1 MKALVHGSELPSVP
15 LSLDGLSM
23 ALPSFP
29 SQGQLTEQCQLQAWG
44 EDCLAG
50 RHLCGY
56 RWYPG
61 SEGQGQAALA
71 ASKRARCSWECGNGV
86 TGSEQELAWQ
96 ISG

>member
-23 ALPSFP
+23 ARPSFP

-56 RWYPG
+56 KVVPG
-61 SEGQGQAALA
+61 ERGAGAGSPSSIQEGQTQLGV
-71 ASKRARCSWECGNGV
+71 REWGYWE
-86 TGSEQELAWQ
+86 
-96 ISG
+96 

>member
-1 MKALVHGSELPSVP
+1 MV
-15 LSLDGLSM
+15 
-23 ALPSFP
+23 
-29 SQGQLTEQCQLQAWG
+29 T
-44 EDCLAG
+44 
-50 RHLCGY
+50 

-71 ASKRARCSWECGNGV
+71 ASKRARRSWECGNGV

>member
-1 MKALVHGSELPSVP
+1 MLVHGSELPSVP

-23 ALPSFP
+23 TLPSFP
-29 SQGQLTEQCQLQAWG
+29 SQGQLTEQCWLQACG

-56 RWYPG
+56 RWCPG

-71 ASKRARCSWECGNGV
+71 SIQKGQMWLGV
-86 TGSEQELAWQ
+86 
-96 ISG
+96 